1 MARLSASVL
10 VASLAMASATQR
22 TYHDITVGGG
32 TWISEVRW
40 SLHCYTSASTSG
52 CTTGCE
58 APITYS
64 YTTAGGSTSTGTGNS
79 YTGPNGVYIRYGQL
93 SLRTAAN
100 WCTLTMLDT
109 ANDGWQNN
117 RWRAPSMGVPSA
129 GYTLV
134 QSGGDGPQ
142 SFMLPAHPP
151 SPPPGAA
158 PLGVRCGRVDEPL
171 LHGGDLY
178 AVPDHL
184 LDQVRAHPPSIEASR
199 PARPAPPLFPLAPFS
214 SPPPRPILFG
224 RSAIAK
230 TPPVLF

>member
-129 GYTLV
+129 GYTLSYS
-134 QSGGDGPQ
+134 QGGTGSQTKRCCEPVWMPHTRWKRIGLARQ
-142 SFMLPAHPP
+142 CFWTRGSQRECCT
-151 SPPPGAA
+151 
-158 PLGVRCGRVDEPL
+158 PLSVRSVISS
-171 LHGGDLY
+171 
-178 AVPDHL
+178 
-184 LDQVRAHPPSIEASR
+184 LDTQGRAHE
-199 PARPAPPLFPLAPFS
+199 L
-214 SPPPRPILFG
+214 SP
-224 RSAIAK
+224 
-230 TPPVLF
+230 